1 MCFPFSCSVWY
12 VVMCGHILL
21 VRWKLEHIF
30 SLSTKSLAGLETLKP
45 LSHLYIAAPQPVKKW
60 PGLALDLCFG
70 MGQVSKIFWCDT
82 IDLPPPL
89 RVQTQVGCLAT
100 ASDNHWAISLF
111 APMPSL
117 HTIFNSLRPHL
128 KQLQLLILLDFTPDS
143 HVKWFCNWKWFFIIN
158 F

>member
-1 MCFPFSCSVWY
+1 MCFPFLCSVWY

-21 VRWKLEHIF
+21 MRWKLEHIF
-30 SLSTKSLAGLETLKP
+30 SLSTKSFTGLETPKP
-45 LSHLYIAAPQPVKKW
+45 LSHPYIAAPQPVKKW
-60 PGLALDLCFG
+60 TGLALDLCFG
-70 MGQVSKIFWCDT
+70 MGQVSKKI
-82 IDLPPPL
+82 LVRHHRPPPL

-100 ASDNHWAISLF
+100 ANDNHRATSLF
-111 APMPSL
+111 APVPSL

-128 KQLQLLILLDFTPDS
+128 KQLQLMILLDSTPDS